1 MYNVYN
7 FLKNRSCLPML
18 CYLYW
23 AFINCQRTFWKRSLS
38 FLISWFHKAERMPV
52 LVTRSQ
58 TQAGLHE
65 QMCAVHLEGLG
76 GLQKGPYCGT
86 GVLQPFFGPLA
97 SLWKEEKAETPSP
110 FSVSGMNVAPDN
122 GVQGRASL
130 SPSGSMFQGR
140 LLWKEMRDHSTGLLV
155 PCTQNHI

>member
-76 GLQKGPYCGT
+76 GLQKGPHCRT

-97 SLWKEEKAETPSP
+97 SCGKRRKLRPPPHSQFLAWTLPQIMVCKGE
-110 FSVSGMNVAPDN
+110 
-122 GVQGRASL
+122 RA
-130 SPSGSMFQGR
+130 
-140 LLWKEMRDHSTGLLV
+140 LV
-155 PCTQNHI
+155 PRGVCSKGDCSGRRCEITQPAF